1 MPDGIKPM
9 TFRPKNLPP
18 KTEEEE
24 KLHQKLVEENRKQ
37 YLKKVKERERVLERK
52 RIE

>member
-1 MPDGIKPM
+1 MPSGIKPM
-9 TFRPKNLPP
+9 SFRPSNLPP

-37 YLKKVKERERVLERK
+37 YVRKLKEKERLIQKQRYE
-52 RIE
+52 